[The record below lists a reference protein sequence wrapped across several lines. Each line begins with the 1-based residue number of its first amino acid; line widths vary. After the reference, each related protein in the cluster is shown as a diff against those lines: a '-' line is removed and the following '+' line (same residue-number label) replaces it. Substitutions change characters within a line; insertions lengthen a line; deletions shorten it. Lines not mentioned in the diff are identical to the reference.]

1 MENTSKGDRYENLSP
16 KKYLN
21 MIKPY
26 LRDLINDHK
35 ATAEWNNGEDNRDTE
50 RGERKVQLVM
60 QNSCISTRDF
70 EETGTICSAS
80 KPVEIFMGTD
90 TDGAIDKLF
99 DKLLQRFQQI
109 SNGNMET

>member
-35 ATAEWNNGEDNRDTE
+35 ATAE
-50 RGERKVQLVM
+50 
-60 QNSCISTRDF
+60 
-70 EETGTICSAS
+70 
-80 KPVEIFMGTD
+80 
-90 TDGAIDKLF
+90 
-99 DKLLQRFQQI
+99 
-109 SNGNMET
+109 